1 MRILPWRRKRFPVVE
16 LRGVIAARPGALNLQ
31 SVSVALEKGFAL
43 APKADKRLILAIESP
58 GGSPVQS
65 DLLGRFIR
73 RRAEETGTRV
83 TAVIGDVGASGGY
96 WIACAADEIRAN
108 AMSIVGSIGVIGGGF
123 GLDRLI
129 HRLDI
134 DRRVYTAG
142 RNKARLD
149 PFRPERP
156 EDVEFTRELLDDLHG
171 HFKDW
176 VRSRRGTRLRAP
188 EDELFDGSY
197 MTGTRGVEAGLV
209 DAIDDVDGLVRSW
222 GGTKA
227 RPLWLRPRKPRG
239 LLRLMGRS
247 AIEVATELTDARDL
261 PQFR

>member
-1 MRILPWRRKRFPVVE
+1 MSILFWRRKRFPVVE

-31 SVSVALEKGFAL
+31 SVGPALEKGFAL
-43 APKADKRLILAIESP
+43 AKRGDKRLILAIESP

-73 RRAEETGTRV
+73 RRAEESDIKV

-108 AMSIVGSIGVIGGGF
+108 AMSIVGSIGVVGGGF

-129 HRLDI
+129 QRLDI
-134 DRRVYTAG
+134 DRRIYTAG
-142 RNKARLD
+142 RNKARMD

-156 EDVEFTRELLDDLHG
+156 EDVAFTRELLDDLHG
-171 HFKDW
+171 QFKSW
-176 VRSRRGTRLRAP
+176 VRSRRGTRLRVP
-188 EDELFDGSY
+188 EEEIFDGSY
-197 MTGTRGVEAGLV
+197 MTGTRGIETGLV
-209 DAIDDVDGLVRSW
+209 DAIDDVDGLVLAW
-222 GGTKA
+222 GGAKA

-247 AIEVATELTDARDL
+247 AVEMAVELAELREL
-261 PQFR
+261 PLFR